1 MPCIFSGA
9 AQQVKDDPSLAGG
22 TEELPSS
29 PPGLDL
35 NLPAA
40 AAYNEEEMGQEFNL
54 PFPQS
59 CRGGHMTELRE
70 GFCSI
75 EEALEELRCGRMIVL
90 VDDEYRENEGD
101 LVIAAEKVT
110 PEAINFMVRNGCG
123 ILGLALSRA
132 ICDRLHLEPLPG
144 KNVDPQAT
152 PWTAPIDARRGIE
165 TGTSAFDRARTIQ
178 VAVDDTSTPS
188 DLVVGKGHVQCLQAR
203 EGGVL
208 VRAGH
213 TEGSTDLARLA
224 GMKEAAVIIEVM
236 RSDGR
241 MARVPDLMDFCRQHG
256 LKMCTIEDLIKYRR
270 QRERLIHR
278 ELTLQLP
285 TQHGEFDL
293 VVYTSVVDPE
303 PHLALCL
310 GGVGME
316 QGGCVPVQDKPVLVR
331 IHSQCLTG
339 DVFASEM
346 CDCGSQ
352 LQQAMKQVAEAGK
365 GVVLYMRQE
374 GRGIGLLP
382 KLHAYRLQQQEG
394 LDTVEANQRLGFG
407 ADLRHYG
414 IGAQILLDLGV
425 RDMRLLTNN
434 PKKVVGVE
442 GFGLRIVERVPIQIP
457 PNQNNRRY
465 LRTKKEKLGHLL
477 DELEQD

>member
-1 MPCIFSGA
+1 MS
-9 AQQVKDDPSLAGG
+9 
-22 TEELPSS
+22 
-29 PPGLDL
+29 
-35 NLPAA
+35 
-40 AAYNEEEMGQEFNL
+40 
-54 PFPQS
+54 
-59 CRGGHMTELRE
+59 ELRE

-75 EEALEELRCGRMIVL
+75 EEALEELRRGRTIVL
-90 VDDEYRENEGD
+90 VDDEQRENEGD
-101 LVIAAEKVT
+101 LVLAAEKVT
-110 PEAINFMVRNGCG
+110 PEAINFMVRNGGG

-132 ICDRLHLEPLPG
+132 ICERLHLEPLPG
-144 KNVDPQAT
+144 KNVDPQGT
-152 PWTAPIDARRGIE
+152 PWTAPIDARHGIS
-165 TGTSAFDRARTIQ
+165 TGTSAFDRAHTIR
-178 VAVDDTSTPS
+178 VAIDDASTPA
-188 DLVVGKGHVQCLQAR
+188 DLIVGKGHIWCLQAR
-203 EGGVL
+203 DGGVL

-224 GMKEAAVIIEVM
+224 GLKAAAVIIEVM
-236 RSDGR
+236 RPDGH
-241 MARVPDLMDFCRQHG
+241 MARVPDLIAFCRQHG

-270 QRERLIHR
+270 QRERLIRR

-285 TQHGEFDL
+285 TRHGEFDL
-293 VVYTSVVDPE
+293 MVYTSVVDPE
-303 PHLALCL
+303 PHLALCM

-316 QGGCVPVQDKPVLVR
+316 VGGRVPVQTEPVLVR

-339 DVFASEM
+339 DVFGSEM
-346 CDCGSQ
+346 CDCGAQ
-352 LQQAMKQVAEAGK
+352 LQQAMRQVAEAGK

-382 KLHAYRLQQQEG
+382 KLHAYKLQKEEG

-425 RDMRLLTNN
+425 RDLRLLTNN
-434 PKKVVGVE
+434 PKKVVGLE
-442 GFGLRIVERVPIQIP
+442 GYGLRIVESLRIQIP

-477 DELEQD
+477 DEMEQD